1 MNLYNLMIQYAHIK
15 AGVVPG
21 NSAAASTTFFTTL
34 KLNIGGHIYTLNEW
48 ENGFL
53 RGNAKSLK
61 SIVPPFSRKD
71 PRCQFVVQNPDPRLH
86 FGLNR
91 GSRSSSVSYQFS
103 AELLEEEL
111 TIAAANFCEN
121 IGNVKLDISR
131 REIYLSEV
139 FKWYRSDFADCEK
152 KFLNM
157 LAGYMKGLKKQAL
170 DRMIGD
176 WNDSPISIFYLPCDW
191 SCLGCVNARTFDPKA
206 FQMEK
211 KQGFRGLLRTTS
223 RLSPRRAI
231 SLRTPVQISPKSV
244 AATSVIM
251 FHY

>member
-1 MNLYNLMIQYAHIK
+1 MNLYNLMIRYAHIK
-15 AGVVPG
+15 VGVVPG
-21 NSAAASTTFFTTL
+21 DSVAARAIFSATVKF
-34 KLNIGGHIYTLNEW
+34 NIGGHIYTLNEW

-61 SIVPPFSRKD
+61 TNSPSFSRKD
-71 PRCQFVVQNPDPRLH
+71 PRTQLVVQNPDPRLH

-91 GSRSSSVSYQFS
+91 GCRSSSVSYQFS
-103 AELLEEEL
+103 AELLDEEL
-111 TIAAANFCEN
+111 AIAAANFCEN
-121 IGNVKLDISR
+121 NANVKLDIAR
-131 REIYLSEV
+131 REIHLSEI
-139 FKWYRSDFADCEK
+139 FKWYRSDFTDCEQ
-152 KFLNM
+152 KFLNV
-157 LAGYMKGLKKQAL
+157 LAGFMKGLKKQAL

-176 WNDSPISIFYLPCDW
+176 WNDSPITIFYLPCDW

-206 FQMEK
+206 LQMEK

-231 SLRTPVQISPKSV
+231 SLRAPVQISPKSV
-244 AATSVIM
+244 AATSVVM